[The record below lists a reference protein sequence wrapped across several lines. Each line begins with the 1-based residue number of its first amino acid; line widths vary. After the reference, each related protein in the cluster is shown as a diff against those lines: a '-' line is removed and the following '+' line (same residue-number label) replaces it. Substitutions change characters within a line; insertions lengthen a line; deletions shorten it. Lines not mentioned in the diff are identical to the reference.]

1 MTEEQMIELAKEIFP
16 TTGRET
22 NESLLFSLLLRFGKK
37 IYIQGFEDGE
47 RAEKTIAEINA
58 RGQE

>member
-22 NESLLFSLLLRFGKK
+22 KEGVIFSLLLRFGKK
-37 IYIQGFEDGE
+37 IYIQGFDDGE

-58 RGQE
+58 RKK